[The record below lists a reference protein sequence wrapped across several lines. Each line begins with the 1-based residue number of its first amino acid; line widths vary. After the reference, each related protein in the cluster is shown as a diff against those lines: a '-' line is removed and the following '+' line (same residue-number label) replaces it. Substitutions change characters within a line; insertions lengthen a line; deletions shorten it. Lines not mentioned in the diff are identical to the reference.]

1 MTSILSFCI
10 LALCIA
16 TICTPEQMHSYLVCI
31 GRQEFFR
38 SSLMD
43 ICSQSCYKRVLFR
56 YNHTDFY
63 GNQQHGVEF
72 TGPLWDP
79 VRVFWNLTSFSM
91 FLVVPAFYC
100 AIFKFRKA
108 QDLTPG

>member
-1 MTSILSFCI
+1 M
-10 LALCIA
+10 
-16 TICTPEQMHSYLVCI
+16 
-31 GRQEFFR
+31 
-38 SSLMD
+38 
-43 ICSQSCYKRVLFR
+43 
-56 YNHTDFY
+56 
-63 GNQQHGVEF
+63 EF

-108 QDLTPG
+108 QDLMPG